1 MKQIYQNAPYETK
14 GREILDILS
23 RSWMISSW
31 AGSNRRKKIE
41 LSRLNSFFQKI
52 SWSGSTGF
60 SNKIFPGKRV
70 ESAQPNFQKKT
81 RWSDSTRLW
90 KKKGVQ
96 HTPIFCIGMVAMLV
110 LLPKKLDPNCPHAQ
124 DIRDT
129 PPTTIDLLECI
140 INMSWNK
147 KLEESWEGIVE
158 TVWTETTLFGSNRLV
173 QSLDRCLTRSQRFW
187 PKDIGPI
194 RHLETD
200 EVSHRG
206 NKNLKICQIDAS
218 ENSTPAMCRSDK
230 LKSDSRDG
238 AIVSICR
245 IVETRQCQ
253 LVDLTNWKVP
263 IWQIESFNFP
273 NWKKSIWQIYTF
285 QVSNLSNCKP

>member
-194 RHLETD
+194 WHLKLVRCHTEEIKTLRFVKSTQVKTRHL
-200 EVSHRG
+200 
-206 NKNLKICQIDAS
+206 
-218 ENSTPAMCRSDK
+218 
-230 LKSDSRDG
+230 
-238 AIVSICR
+238 
-245 IVETRQCQ
+245 QC
-253 LVDLTNWKVP
+253 VDQTNWKVTVETVRLF
-263 IWQIESFNFP
+263 QFVESLKLDSVN
-273 NWKKSIWQIYTF
+273 
-285 QVSNLSNCKP
+285 

>member
-1 MKQIYQNAPYETK
+1 MIRLNPIVKKK
-14 GREILDILS
+14 GGSTHPNFLHWDGCN
-23 RSWMISSW
+23 
-31 AGSNRRKKIE
+31 AGS
-41 LSRLNSFFQKI
+41 L
-52 SWSGSTGF
+52 
-60 SNKIFPGKRV
+60 
-70 ESAQPNFQKKT
+70 AKKT
-81 RWSDSTRLW
+81 RSELSACTGHSRHSPYNYRFI
-90 KKKGVQ
+90 GVYNKHVMEQ
-96 HTPIFCIGMVAMLV
+96 KVGRIMRGYCWDCLNRDNTIWVEPARPEFGQMFNTITKIL
-110 LLPKKLDPNCPHAQ
+110 AQ
-124 DIRDT
+124 RYWT
-129 PPTTIDLLECI
+129 DL
-140 INMSWNK
+140 
-147 KLEESWEGIVE
+147 
-158 TVWTETTLFGSNRLV
+158 T
-173 QSLDRCLTRSQRFW
+173 SQT
-187 PKDIGPI
+187 G
-194 RHLETD
+194 

-206 NKNLKICQIDAS
+206 NKNLEICQIDAS